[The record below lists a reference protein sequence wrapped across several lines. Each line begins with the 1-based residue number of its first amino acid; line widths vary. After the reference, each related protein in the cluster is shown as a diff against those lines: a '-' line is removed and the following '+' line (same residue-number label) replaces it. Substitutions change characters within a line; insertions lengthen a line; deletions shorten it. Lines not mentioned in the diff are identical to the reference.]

1 MKLTDSIDL
10 PFLFIDP
17 VLQVNGDPCK
27 QNFLEPELEEIEKF
41 NFYTKK

>member
-27 QNFLEPELEEIEKF
+27 QDFLAPESEEIEKF
-41 NFYTKK
+41 KFYTKK